1 MKRAQQNRPGVAA
14 NDLGVWVVRCG
25 YDAKSSKFPCKFSLT
40 GGIGVRVFAVVSS
53 VLVVPYNSEKALKT
67 ASFCSV

>member
-25 YDAKSSKFPCKFSLT
+25 YDAKSWKFPCKFSLT
-40 GGIGVRVFAVVSS
+40 GGIGVRFLTVLSS
-53 VLVVPYNSEKALKT
+53 ALVVPQSGEKPFKH
-67 ASFCSV
+67 ASFLGV